1 MEVATSL
8 GWALERPLCVL
19 VDYRRSK
26 LSAGVGDGVC
36 DLAETHLYV
45 CINAGGTGD
54 ENVPGQVT
62 ELAECQLT
70 SVNGCIQSVLVWSYG
85 YACCT
90 CVCMPVGMTCS
101 ALSLAGPVDMDL
113 QPRHLY
119 QTAGFSISCRE
130 WILLS
135 CYFSS
140 ILSGSDVSKISLCK
154 IHN

>member
-8 GWALERPLCVL
+8 AWALERPLCVL

-62 ELAECQLT
+62 ELAQL
-70 SVNGCIQSVLVWSYG
+70 IDAYR
-85 YACCT
+85 
-90 CVCMPVGMTCS
+90 VC
-101 ALSLAGPVDMDL
+101 
-113 QPRHLY
+113 
-119 QTAGFSISCRE
+119 
-130 WILLS
+130 
-135 CYFSS
+135 
-140 ILSGSDVSKISLCK
+140 LSGHMGMHVVHVFACLWG
-154 IHN
+154 